1 MNNKNSVSNIKWSAL
16 GTVGL
21 SAFQMLQIA
30 ILTRFL
36 PKEAFGLIAM
46 ALFVVQFSNI
56 FADLG
61 MTSAILHKQNP
72 TKEEYSSIYW
82 LNITIS
88 IFLYLI
94 LILCTPF
101 FSSFY
106 EEPILFWLIPILGTN
121 IFLMAIGRQHRTI
134 MQKRFQFKSIA
145 LIELGSYFIG
155 LIAAITFALLDFGV
169 YSLVISTL
177 LYSFFANC
185 CFLLI
190 NIKVNPIIFYFN
202 LKQTKP
208 FLKIGGYSTGST
220 LLDFFSREFDVL
232 IIGKVLG
239 AGSLGVYSLSKQL
252 VLKAYS
258 ILNPIVINFLNPM
271 LSSLQNDKE
280 KLKSYTL
287 KTVYLLATLNFPIYL
302 AMTFLSIEIL
312 QVFYGKEYVSGYLVL
327 SFYAISY
334 ATHSINNPSGSLQ
347 IATGRTDIG
356 LKWTIIRLLIVPWV
370 IYSVSDFGIN
380 YISFTVALLNICFIV
395 PIWWMQF
402 RPLAKI
408 RLREYLAQF
417 IKPYLIFLGLSVFY
431 IIISKEKVIE
441 FGLLLNVIIKGTG
454 AILLYLLL
462 LRIFD
467 RERCN
472 SLFGLIHRL
481 KFK

>member
-1 MNNKNSVSNIKWSAL
+1 MNNKKSVSNIKWSAI
-16 GTVGL
+16 GTVGR
-21 SAFQMLQIA
+21 SAFQLLQIA

-36 PKEAFGLIAM
+36 PKEAFGLVAM

-72 TKEEYSSIYW
+72 SKEEYSSIYW
-82 LNITIS
+82 MNISLS

-101 FSSFY
+101 FTSFY

-121 IFLMAIGRQHRTI
+121 ILLMAIGRHHRTI
-134 MQKRFQFKSIA
+134 MQKNFQFKSIA
-145 LIELGSYFIG
+145 LIELGSFFIG
-155 LIAAITFALLDFGV
+155 LIAAVIFALLDFGV
-169 YSLVISTL
+169 YSLVFSTL
-177 LYSFFANC
+177 LSSFLANC
-185 CFLLI
+185 CFLI
-190 NIKVNPIIFYFN
+190 MNVKVNPIIFYFN

-252 VLKAYS
+252 VLKAYT

-287 KTVYLLATLNFPIYL
+287 KTVSLLATLNFPLYL
-302 AMTFLSIEIL
+302 TMIFLSKEIL
-312 QVFYGKEYVSGYLVL
+312 QGFYGEEYVSGYLVL

-356 LKWTIIRLLIVPWV
+356 FKWTILRLLIVPGL
-370 IYSVSDFGIN
+370 IYSVSNLGIN
-380 YISFTVALLNICFIV
+380 YISFTVAFLNICFIV

-402 RPLAKI
+402 RPLARI
-408 RLREYLAQF
+408 RLGEYLNQF
-417 IKPYLIFLGLSVFY
+417 IKPYLIFLGLSILY
-431 IIISKEKVIE
+431 IIISKEEIIE
-441 FGLLLNVIIKGTG
+441 FGIVFNIIIKGTG
-454 AILLYLLL
+454 AILLFLVL

-467 RERCN
+467 RERFIR
-472 SLFGLIHRL
+472 LFGLIRRL